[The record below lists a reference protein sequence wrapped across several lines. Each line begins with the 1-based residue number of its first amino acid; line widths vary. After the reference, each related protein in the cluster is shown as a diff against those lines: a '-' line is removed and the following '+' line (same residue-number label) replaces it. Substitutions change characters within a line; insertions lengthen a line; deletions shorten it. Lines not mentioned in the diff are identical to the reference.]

1 MDGQVNQ
8 VESEVVQKAKEL
20 GIFKSEPGTVVRV
33 EKGEAK
39 PLFRSQPEVTL
50 DQLKQALMILTEG
63 IDKLDDKV
71 DAVQLA
77 IEQVAETIEDL
88 TTDLREEVFGRD
100 FVGRDDV

>member
-8 VESEVVQKAKEL
+8 DVVQKAKEL
-20 GIFKSEPGTVVRV
+20 GIFNPEPGTVVRV
-33 EKGEAK
+33 ENSAVLKVTIPPPK
-39 PLFRSQPEVTL
+39 EVTL
-50 DQLKQALMILTEG
+50 DQLKQALLVMTEG
-63 IDKLDDKV
+63 IEKLDDKV

-100 FVGRDDV
+100 FGGRDDT